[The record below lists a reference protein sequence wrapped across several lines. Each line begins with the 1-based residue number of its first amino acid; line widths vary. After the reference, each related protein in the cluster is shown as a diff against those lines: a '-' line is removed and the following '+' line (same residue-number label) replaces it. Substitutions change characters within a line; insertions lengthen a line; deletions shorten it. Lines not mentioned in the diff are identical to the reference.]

1 MGINAELVNM
11 AASLRQAGTLKGASV
26 IELGAQDVCVID
38 DVIGRIL
45 SRFALPRATKPISGA
60 SDLYKL
66 LGFST
71 YRAIDASGEQGSLLF
86 DLNEDLQR
94 RYNYSETFDL
104 VTNLGTA
111 EHCFDQRTVFSNIHN
126 LCKVGGLMIHALPA
140 QGNVN
145 HAFYNYHPRFFA
157 DLATANG
164 YEVID
169 LSFTVD
175 YKPALTGYT
184 RGDFQKW
191 DSHDI
196 LFYACFKK
204 VDDKEFRVPFDG
216 MFAANNQLEGY
227 MASSADPLKTE
238 FSPYLKGGNWE
249 NTKGQSID
257 EPVHK
262 NTFGGILKR
271 LLGGQK

>member
-11 AASLRQAGTLKGASV
+11 VASMRHAGVMKGTSV

-38 DVIGRIL
+38 DVVDRIL
-45 SRFALPRATKPISGA
+45 SRFALPPIVKPISNA
-60 SDLYKL
+60 SELYDL
-66 LGFST
+66 LGFPS
-71 YRAIDASGEQGSLLF
+71 YRAIDASGEHGALVF
-86 DLNEDLQR
+86 DLNEDLR
-94 RYNYSETFDL
+94 RCYNFADTFDL

-126 LCKVGGLMIHALPA
+126 LCKTGGLMIHALPA

-157 DLATANG
+157 DLATANS

-175 YKPALTGYT
+175 YKPEITNYN
-184 RGDFQKW
+184 RKNFQKW

-196 LFYACFKK
+196 LFYACFRKT
-204 VDDKEFRVPFDG
+204 DDSEFRVPFDG
-216 MFAANNQLEGY
+216 MFSANNQLEGY
-227 MASSADPLKTE
+227 MASSVDPLKTE

-249 NTKGQSID
+249 NTKGTSID
-257 EPVHK
+257 K
-262 NTFGGILKR
+262 AGRTQTTTGFLKR
-271 LLGGQK
+271 LLGGWK